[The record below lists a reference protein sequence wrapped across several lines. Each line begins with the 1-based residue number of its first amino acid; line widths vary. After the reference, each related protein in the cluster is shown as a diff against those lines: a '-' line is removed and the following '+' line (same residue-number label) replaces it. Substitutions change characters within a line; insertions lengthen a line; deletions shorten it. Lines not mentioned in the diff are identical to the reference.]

1 MTVGIKD
8 NKRTT
13 SRFLHKR
20 GHVTDA
26 QPPPTR
32 VNDGWSTGDTR
43 VMYVWDAHTETQ
55 LIDLSTR
62 EESPVTTLA
71 SESGPS
77 ATVLAGFADGAVKVF
92 DRRMDEDNAVVRA
105 YNDHYGWVQNVRWH
119 PHLPGQFLSARCV
132 ICAL

>member
-55 LIDLSTR
+55 LLDLSTR
-62 EESPVTTLA
+62 ELGEAGDDAACQRRTATCRSTRSIHLVVA
-71 SESGPS
+71 SE
-77 ATVLAGFADGAVKVF
+77 V
-92 DRRMDEDNAVVRA
+92 DNITYIVMLRV
-105 YNDHYGWVQNVRWH
+105 
-119 PHLPGQFLSARCV
+119 S
-132 ICAL
+132 

>member
-55 LIDLSTR
+55 LLDLWTR
-62 EESPVTTLA
+62 ELGEAGDDAACQRRTAQHVVPLVRSA
-71 SESGPS
+71 FICGERSGQHH
-77 ATVLAGFADGAVKVF
+77 
-92 DRRMDEDNAVVRA
+92 VRCHA
-105 YNDHYGWVQNVRWH
+105 
-119 PHLPGQFLSARCV
+119 
-132 ICAL
+132 